1 MADDRAQP
9 SDPTSFDSHPSRYRH
24 WKLTVDG
31 EIAKL
36 VMAVDGD
43 HPHRPGYELKLNSY
57 DLSVDIELA
66 DAIQRL
72 RFEHPGVKTVVVTAE
87 LDRVFCSGANIY
99 MLGLSTH
106 SFKVNFCKFTNET
119 RLYLEDASANSGLAS
134 LAACKGTTAGGGY
147 ELALAC
153 DETMLVD
160 DGSSAVSFPE
170 TPLLAVLPGTGG
182 LTRLVDKR
190 KVRRDRADV
199 FCTTA
204 EGIKG
209 KRAKDWNLV
218 DQVVAR
224 TKWDETVT
232 QRAKALAATQTVT
245 RGPAVE
251 LPSVAPKVG
260 SASRGGANALTYKY
274 VELTFDRAA
283 RTANLLVRGPE
294 ASEVVDLV
302 SPDTWSL
309 RAFRELDD
317 ALLRLRFDWP
327 EINVVTVRTAGDPAL
342 VALHDELL
350 ARATTGF
357 AREVRLLQR
366 RVLKRFDNTA
376 RSFYAVADREDSCF
390 AGSLLELAL
399 GADRFYML
407 IDKDEKIGVALSV
420 ANAGFMT
427 MSSGLSRLEAR
438 FYGEPTRVQDVLKRG
453 VEPVA
458 PGKSEQRNKFLE
470 THPVGAMVRNKSLPI
485 VTSEEA
491 EQLGIATVAADD
503 IDFADELRIAVEERA
518 SLSPDALTGMEASLR
533 FVGPETLETKIFGRL
548 SAWQN
553 WIFTRA
559 NSTGE
564 HGALTLYGRP
574 ERPQFQW
581 KRT

>member
-1 MADDRAQP
+1 M
-9 SDPTSFDSHPSRYRH
+9 DPTRFETHPSRYRH
-24 WKLTVDG
+24 WKLAIDG
-31 EIAKL
+31 ELARL
-36 VMAVDGD
+36 TMAVDD
-43 HPHRPGYELKLNSY
+43 AHPHKPGYELKLNSY
-57 DLSVDIELA
+57 DLAVDIELA

-72 RFEHPGVKTVVVTAE
+72 RFEHPEVKCIVFGAE

-209 KRAKDWNLV
+209 KRAKEWGLV
-218 DQVVAR
+218 DHLVSR
-224 TKWDETVT
+224 TNWDKAVT
-232 QRAKALAATQTVT
+232 EAAKALAAKQTIA
-245 RGPAVE
+245 RGPAVTLPE
-251 LPSVAPKVG
+251 LAPKVTPD
-260 SASRGGANALTYKY
+260 AITYKH
-274 VELTFDRAA
+274 VTLSFDRAN
-283 RTANLLVRGPE
+283 RTGELVVRGPE
-294 ASEVVDLV
+294 QTDVVDV
-302 SPDTWSL
+302 TTPEMWSL
-309 RAFRELDD
+309 HAFRELDD
-317 ALLRLRFDWP
+317 ALLRLRFDYP
-327 EINVVTVRTAGDPAL
+327 EINIIAVRTVGDPAAVL
-342 VALHDELL
+342 LHDDLL
-350 ARATTGF
+350 AKSKSGF

-376 RSFYAVADREDSCF
+376 RSFYAVADRADSCF
-390 AGSLLELAL
+390 AGVLLELAL
-399 GADRFYML
+399 GADRFYMQ
-407 IDKDEKIGVALSV
+407 IDKDEQIGVMLSV
-420 ANAGFMT
+420 ANQGFMT
-427 MSSGLSRLEAR
+427 TSSGLSRLEAR
-438 FYGEPTRVQDVLKRG
+438 FYGEPERVKQVLARG
-453 VEPVA
+453 VGEPVVDSD
-458 PGKSEQRNKFLE
+458 KHRKFIE
-470 THPVGAMVRNKSLPI
+470 THPVGSMVKARRALKIS
-485 VTSEEA
+485 SEEA
-491 EQLGIATVAADD
+491 ESLGIATIAADD
-503 IDFADELRIAVEERA
+503 IDFEDELRIAIEERA

-553 WIFTRA
+553 WIFTRP

>member
-1 MADDRAQP
+1 M
-9 SDPTSFDSHPSRYRH
+9 DPTEFETHPSRYHH
-24 WKLTVDG
+24 WKLSIDG
-31 EIAKL
+31 EVATL
-36 VMAVDGD
+36 VMQVDD
-43 HPHRPGYELKLNSY
+43 EHPHRPGYELKLNSY

-66 DAIQRL
+66 DAITRL
-72 RFEHPGVKTVVVTAE
+72 RFEHPEVKCVVFGAE

-119 RLYLEDASANSGLAS
+119 RLYLEDAAEHSGLLS
-134 LAACKGTTAGGGY
+134 LAACRGTTAGGGY

-153 DETMLVD
+153 NEIMLVD

-199 FCTTA
+199 FCTVA

-209 KRAKDWNLV
+209 KRTKDWGLV
-218 DQVVAR
+218 DHLVPRTRWEPAVKERAR
-224 TKWDETVT
+224 AMAASVT
-232 QRAKALAATQTVT
+232 HQ
-245 RGPAVE
+245 RGPAVA
-251 LPSVAPKVG
+251 LPPLEARRTATKLS
-260 SASRGGANALTYKY
+260 YKY
-274 VELTFDRAA
+274 VDFEVDAA
-283 RTANLLVRGPE
+283 RRVATLLVRGPDSPPPAE
-294 ASEVVDLV
+294 LHGAGAGSGADL
-302 SPDTWSL
+302 WSL

-317 ALLRLRFDWP
+317 VLLRLRFDFP
-327 EINVVTVRTAGDPAL
+327 EVGVVTVRTAGKAEL
-342 VALHDELL
+342 VRAHDEAL
-350 ARATTGF
+350 AAATSGF

-366 RVLKRFDNTA
+366 RVLKRYDNTA
-376 RSFYAVADREDSCF
+376 RSLFAVADAEGSCF
-390 AGSLLELAL
+390 SGVLLELAL

-407 IDKDEKIGVALSV
+407 IDGDEQVAVSTSV
-420 ANAGFMT
+420 ANEGFFT
-427 MSSGLSRLEAR
+427 GSTGLSRLQAR
-438 FYGEPTRVQDVLKRG
+438 FYGEPDKIAPVLRRG
-453 VEPVA
+453 AE
-458 PGKSEQRNKFLE
+458 G
-470 THPVGAMVRNKSLPI
+470 PI
-485 VTSEEA
+485 PSEEA
-491 EQLGIATVAADD
+491 EQLGLATIAADD
-503 IDFADELRIAVEERA
+503 IDFGDELRIAIEERA
-518 SLSPDALTGMEASLR
+518 SLSPDALTGMEANLR

>member
-1 MADDRAQP
+1 M
-9 SDPTSFDSHPSRYRH
+9 DPTCFETHPARYRH
-24 WKLTVDG
+24 WQLTTAGDR
-31 EIAKL
+31 ATL
-36 VMAVDGD
+36 VMAVDPA

-57 DLSVDIELA
+57 DLAVDIELA

-72 RFEHPGVKTVVVTAE
+72 RFEHPEVKVVVITAD

-99 MLGLSTH
+99 MLGQSTH

-119 RLYLEDASANSGLAS
+119 RLTLEDASASSGLAS

-153 DETMLVD
+153 DETLLVD
-160 DGSSAVSFPE
+160 DGNSAVSFPE

-209 KRAKDWNLV
+209 KRAKDWGLV
-218 DQVVAR
+218 DHVVSR
-224 TKWDETVT
+224 SKWDEVVAA
-232 QRAKALAATQTVT
+232 RAQALAGRQTVV
-245 RGPAVE
+245 RGPAVALPE
-251 LPSVAPKVG
+251 LAPRVT
-260 SASRGGANALTYKY
+260 AGAIAYRH
-274 VELTFDRAA
+274 VELSVDPGA
-283 RTANLLVRGPE
+283 RTAALVVQGPD
-294 ASEVVDLV
+294 AAPPADLT
-302 SPDTWSL
+302 SPELWSL

-317 ALLRLRFDWP
+317 ALLRLRFDYP
-327 EINVVTVRTAGDPAL
+327 ELGVVTLRTSGDPKL
-342 VALHDELL
+342 VIAHDEAL

-366 RVLKRFDNTA
+366 RVLKRYDNTA
-376 RSFYAVADREDSCF
+376 RSLYAVADRADSCF
-390 AGSLLELAL
+390 AGVLLELAL
-399 GADRFYML
+399 GADRFYMR
-407 IDKDEKIGVALSV
+407 IDKPGAIAVATSV
-420 ANAGFMT
+420 ANHGFLT
-427 MSSGLSRLEAR
+427 MASGLSRLAAR
-438 FYGEPTRVQDVLKRG
+438 FYGEPARIAQLLARG
-453 VEPVA
+453 
-458 PGKSEQRNKFLE
+458 SE
-470 THPVGAMVRNKSLPI
+470 GPI
-485 VTSEEA
+485 GSQEA
-491 EQLGIATVAADD
+491 EALGVATIAADD
-503 IDFADELRIAVEERA
+503 LDFDDELRIAIEERA
-518 SLSPDALTGMEASLR
+518 SLSPDALTGMEQSLR

-559 NSTGE
+559 NATGE
-564 HGALTLYGRP
+564 HGALTLYGQP

>member
-1 MADDRAQP
+1 M
-9 SDPTSFDSHPSRYRH
+9 DPTQFETHPSKYRH
-24 WKLTVDG
+24 WKLAVTG
-31 EIAKL
+31 EIATL
-36 VMAVDGD
+36 TMAVNAEF
-43 HPHRPGYELKLNSY
+43 PHKPGYELKLNSY

-66 DAIQRL
+66 DAVQRI
-72 RFEHPGVKTVVVTAE
+72 RFEHPEVKTVVFAAE
-87 LDRVFCSGANIY
+87 LDKVFCSGANIY

-119 RLYLEDASANSGLAS
+119 RLYLEDANTNSGLGT

-153 DETMLVD
+153 EDIVLVD
-160 DGSSAVSFPE
+160 DGNSAVSFPE

-209 KRAKDWNLV
+209 KRAKEWNLV
-218 DQVVAR
+218 DAVVSR
-224 TKWDETVT
+224 TTWDKTVAE
-232 QRAKALAATQTVT
+232 RAAVLAAKQTVT
-245 RGPAVE
+245 RGPAVQ
-251 LPSVAPKVG
+251 LPALG
-260 SASRGGANALTYKY
+260 SKITDKAFSYRF
-274 VELTFDRAA
+274 VELAIDRAA
-283 RTANLLVRGPE
+283 RTGALTVKGPE
-294 ASEVVDLV
+294 SAPTDVT
-302 SPDTWSL
+302 SPETWSL

-317 ALLRLRFDWP
+317 CLLRLRFDLP
-327 EINVVTVRTAGDPAL
+327 EIGMVTVRTQGDRAL
-342 VALHDELL
+342 VIAHDEAL
-350 ARATTGF
+350 AKATTGF

-376 RSFYAVADREDSCF
+376 RSFYAVADRPDSCF

-407 IDKDEKIGVALSV
+407 TDGDEAIGVQTSV
-420 ANAGFMT
+420 ANQGFFTTSTGM
-427 MSSGLSRLEAR
+427 SRLDAR
-438 FYGEPTRVQDVLKRG
+438 FYGDPGNVAKILARG
-453 VEPVA
+453 AE
-458 PGKSEQRNKFLE
+458 G
-470 THPVGAMVRNKSLPI
+470 PI
-485 VTSEEA
+485 SSEEA
-491 EQLGIATVAADD
+491 EKLGIATVAADD
-503 IDFADELRIAVEERA
+503 IDFEDELRIAVEERA

-564 HGALTLYGRP
+564 QGALTLYGQP

>member
-1 MADDRAQP
+1 MA
-9 SDPTSFDSHPSRYRH
+9 TEWTGFDTHPSRYHH
-24 WKLTVDG
+24 WKLQVDG
-31 EIAKL
+31 ELATL
-36 VMAVDGD
+36 VMAVDAD
-43 HPHRPGYELKLNSY
+43 HPHKPGYELKLNSY

-72 RFEHPGVKTVVVTAE
+72 RFEHPGVRCVVVTAE

-99 MLGLSTH
+99 MLGMSTH

-119 RLYLEDASANSGLAS
+119 RLYLEDASAASGLGS
-134 LAACKGTTAGGGY
+134 LAACRGTTAGGGY

-153 DETMLVD
+153 DETVLVD

-209 KRAKDWNLV
+209 KRAKEWGLV
-218 DQVVAR
+218 EDVVAR
-224 TKWDETVT
+224 SKWDDTVRT
-232 QRAKALAATQTVT
+232 RARALAAKQTVV
-245 RGPAVE
+245 RGPAVALPPIVPEVVGDE
-251 LPSVAPKVG
+251 LRYRHVTV
-260 SASRGGANALTYKY
+260 R
-274 VELTFDRAA
+274 FDPAA
-283 RTANLLVRGPE
+283 RTAELVVRGP
-294 ASEVVDLV
+294 AAAATVDLTV
-302 SPDTWSL
+302 ADTWSL
-309 RAFRELDD
+309 QAFRELDD
-317 ALLRLRFDWP
+317 ALLHLRFDLP
-327 EINVVTVRTAGDPAL
+327 DIGIVTVRTAGDPAAVL
-342 VALHDELL
+342 LHDEAL
-350 ARATTGF
+350 AAATTGF
-357 AREVRLLQR
+357 AREIRLLQR
-366 RVLKRFDNTA
+366 RVLKRYDNTA
-376 RSFYAVADREDSCF
+376 RSLFAVADRADSCF

-407 IDKDEKIGVALSV
+407 ADDAAAVTVSTSI
-420 ANAGFMT
+420 ANAGFHTTATGM
-427 MSSGLSRLEAR
+427 SRLHAR
-438 FYGEPTRVQDVLKRG
+438 FYGEPERVAAILATKGTIPTERAD
-453 VEPVA
+453 
-458 PGKSEQRNKFLE
+458 
-470 THPVGAMVRNKSLPI
+470 
-485 VTSEEA
+485 
-491 EQLGIATVAADD
+491 QLGIATIAADD
-503 IDFADELRIAVEERA
+503 IDFAEELRIAIEERA
-518 SLSPDALTGMEASLR
+518 SLSPDALTGMEQSLR

-574 ERPQFQW
+574 ERPRFQW

>member
-1 MADDRAQP
+1 M
-9 SDPTSFDSHPSRYRH
+9 DPTSFETHPSRYKH
-24 WKLTVDG
+24 WRLTTNGDT
-31 EIAKL
+31 ATL
-36 VMAVDGD
+36 VMAVDD
-43 HPHRPGYELKLNSY
+43 AHPHRPGYELKLNSY

-66 DAIQRL
+66 DAIQRV
-72 RFEHPGVKTVVVTAE
+72 RFEHPEVKCVVVTAD

-99 MLGLSTH
+99 MLGQSTH

-119 RLYLEDASANSGLAS
+119 RLYLEDASAHSGLAS

-153 DETMLVD
+153 DETVLVD
-160 DGSSAVSFPE
+160 DGNSAVSFPE

-209 KRAKDWNLV
+209 KRAKEWGLV
-218 DQVVAR
+218 DQLVSR
-224 TKWDETVT
+224 TKWDESVAE
-232 QRAKALAATQTVT
+232 RAKALAARQAVT
-245 RGPAVE
+245 RGPAFM
-251 LPSVAPKVG
+251 LP
-260 SASRGGANALTYKY
+260 ALEAKITPDKISYRY
-274 VELTFDRAA
+274 VELSFDAA
-283 RTANLLVRGPE
+283 TRTGTLLVRGPDAAE
-294 ASEVVDLV
+294 DPDALAASGTQ
-302 SPDTWSL
+302 PWAL

-317 ALLRLRFDWP
+317 ALLRLRFDYP
-327 EINVVTVRTAGDPAL
+327 DSGMITVRAAGSHENVRACDEAL
-342 VALHDELL
+342 AKS
-350 ARATTGF
+350 ASGF

-366 RVLKRFDNTA
+366 RVLKRYDNTA
-376 RSFYAVADREDSCF
+376 RSFYAVADRADSCF
-390 AGSLLELAL
+390 AGVLLELAL

-407 IDKDEKIGVALSV
+407 IDSADAVGVSTSV

-427 MSSGLSRLEAR
+427 MSTGLSRLEAR
-438 FYGEPTRVQDVLKRG
+438 FYGDAGATQKILARG
-453 VEPVA
+453 TDGLIA
-458 PGKSEQRNKFLE
+458 
-470 THPVGAMVRNKSLPI
+470 
-485 VTSEEA
+485 SEEA
-491 EQLGIATVAADD
+491 EKLGIATIAADD
-503 IDFADELRIAVEERA
+503 IDFEDELRIAVEERA

-533 FVGPETLETKIFGRL
+533 WVGPETLETKIFGRL

-559 NSTGE
+559 NSTGQQ
-564 HGALTLYGRP
+564 GALTLYGQP

>member
-1 MADDRAQP
+1 M
-9 SDPTSFDSHPSRYRH
+9 DPTRFETHPSRYHH
-24 WKLTVDG
+24 WKLAIDG
-31 EIAKL
+31 ELARL
-36 VMAVDGD
+36 TMAVDD
-43 HPHRPGYELKLNSY
+43 AHPHKPGYELKLNSY

-72 RFEHPGVKTVVVTAE
+72 RFEHPEVKCVVFGAE

-119 RLYLEDASANSGLAS
+119 RIYLEDASANSGLAS

-160 DGSSAVSFPE
+160 DGNSAVSFPE

-209 KRAKDWNLV
+209 KRARDWGLV
-218 DQVVAR
+218 DHLVSR
-224 TKWDETVT
+224 TKWDVAVT
-232 QRAKALAATQTVT
+232 DAAKALAAKQTIV
-245 RGPAVE
+245 RGPAVTLPE
-251 LPSVAPKVG
+251 LAPKITPD
-260 SASRGGANALTYKY
+260 ALTYKY
-274 VELTFDRAA
+274 VSLTFDAA
-283 RTANLLVRGPE
+283 NRTGELVVRGPE
-294 ASEVVDLV
+294 SDNADLAS
-302 SPDTWSL
+302 PNAWSL
-309 RAFRELDD
+309 HAFRELDD
-317 ALLRLRFDWP
+317 ALLHLRFDYP
-327 EINVVTVRTAGDPAL
+327 EINILSVRTVGNPAHVL
-342 VALHDELL
+342 AHDEAL
-350 ARATTGF
+350 AKATTGF

-376 RSFYAVADREDSCF
+376 RSFYAVADAADSCF
-390 AGSLLELAL
+390 AGVLLELAL
-399 GADRFYML
+399 GADRFYMQ
-407 IDKDEKIGVALSV
+407 IDKAEKIAVSLSV
-420 ANAGFMT
+420 ANAGFDVT
-427 MSSGLSRLEAR
+427 SSGLSRLEAR
-438 FYGEPTRVQDVLKRG
+438 FYGEPEQVKKLLARG
-453 VEPVA
+453 AE
-458 PGKSEQRNKFLE
+458 G
-470 THPVGAMVRNKSLPI
+470 PI
-485 VTSEEA
+485 ASEEA
-491 EQLGIATVAADD
+491 EQLGIATIAADD
-503 IDFADELRIAVEERA
+503 IDFEDELRIAIEERA

-533 FVGPETLETKIFGRL
+533 WVGPETLETKIFGRL

>member
-1 MADDRAQP
+1 M
-9 SDPTSFDSHPSRYRH
+9 DPTNFETHPSRYRH
-24 WKLTVDG
+24 WKLGVSGDT
-31 EIAKL
+31 ATL

-57 DLSVDIELA
+57 DLSVDLELA

-72 RFEHPGVKTVVVTAE
+72 RFEHPEVKVVVVTAE

-99 MLGLSTH
+99 MLGLSSHT
-106 SFKVNFCKFTNET
+106 FKVNFCKFTNET

-134 LAACKGTTAGGGY
+134 LCACKGTTAGGGY

-160 DGSSAVSFPE
+160 DGNSAVSFPE

-209 KRAKDWNLV
+209 KRAKDWGLV
-218 DQVVAR
+218 DDVVSR
-224 TKWDETVT
+224 SKWDEVVAA
-232 QRAKALAATQTVT
+232 RARALAAKQTVQ
-245 RGPAVE
+245 RGPAVQLTE
-251 LPSVAPKVG
+251 LAPKVTDK
-260 SASRGGANALTYKY
+260 AIAYRH
-274 VELTFDRAA
+274 VELQFDRAA
-283 RTANLLVRGPE
+283 RTAALVVNGPDAPPPAE
-294 ASEVVDLV
+294 LSDPKGGAALA
-302 SPDTWSL
+302 DTWTL

-317 ALLRLRFDWP
+317 ALLRLRFDLAD
-327 EINVVTVRTAGDPAL
+327 IGVVTVRTAGDPAL
-342 VALHDELL
+342 VIAHDEAL
-350 ARATTGF
+350 AKSPTGF
-357 AREVRLLQR
+357 AREVRHLQR

-376 RSFYAVADREDSCF
+376 RSFYAVADRADSCF
-390 AGSLLELAL
+390 AGTLLELAL
-399 GADRFYML
+399 GADRFYMK
-407 IDKDEKIGVALSV
+407 IDRDEAIRVSTSI
-420 ANAGFMT
+420 ANHGFHT
-427 MSSGLSRLEAR
+427 MSSGLSRLDAR
-438 FYGEPTRVQDVLKRG
+438 FYGEPGRAQKVLARG
-453 VEPVA
+453 
-458 PGKSEQRNKFLE
+458 SE
-470 THPVGAMVRNKSLPI
+470 GPI
-485 VTSEEA
+485 PSEEA
-491 EQLGIATVAADD
+491 EELGIATIAADD
-503 IDFADELRIAVEERA
+503 IDFEDELRIAIEERA
-518 SLSPDALTGMEASLR
+518 SLSPDALTGMEQSLR

-564 HGALTLYGRP
+564 HGALTLYGQP

>member
-1 MADDRAQP
+1 M
-9 SDPTSFDSHPSRYRH
+9 DPTSFDTHPSRYKH
-24 WKLTVDG
+24 WRLTVSGDIG
-31 EIAKL
+31 TL
-36 VMAVDGD
+36 VMAVNDD

-57 DLSVDIELA
+57 DLAVDIELA

-72 RFEHPGVKTVVVTAE
+72 RFEHPDVKCLVITAD

-99 MLGLSTH
+99 MLGQSSH

-119 RLYLEDASANSGLAS
+119 RLYLEDASANSGLGS
-134 LAACKGTTAGGGY
+134 LCACKGTTAGGGY

-153 DETMLVD
+153 DEIMLVD

-209 KRAKDWNLV
+209 KRAKDWGFVDHLV
-218 DQVVAR
+218 SR
-224 TKWDETVT
+224 SKWDETVT
-232 QRAKALAATQTVT
+232 ARSRAIAERQQVARGPAFALAAL
-245 RGPAVE
+245 E
-251 LPSVAPKVG
+251 PKVTPERV
-260 SASRGGANALTYKY
+260 AYRY
-274 VELTFDRAA
+274 VELTLDVAERTGALVVRA
-283 RTANLLVRGPE
+283 
-294 ASEVVDLV
+294 
-302 SPDTWSL
+302 PDAVEDPDKLAAAGTEPWSL

-317 ALLRLRFDWP
+317 ALLRLRFDYP
-327 EINVVTVRTAGDPAL
+327 DIGIVTVRTVGSQEIVRAIDEAL
-342 VALHDELL
+342 ASS
-350 ARATTGF
+350 ASGF

-366 RVLKRFDNTA
+366 RVLKRYDNTA
-376 RSFYAVADREDSCF
+376 RSFYAVADAPDSCF
-390 AGSLLELAL
+390 AGVLLELAL

-407 IDKDEKIGVALSV
+407 IDGDEKIGVQTSV
-420 ANAGFMT
+420 ANSGFMT
-427 MSSGLSRLEAR
+427 TGSGLPRLDAR
-438 FYGEPTRVQDVLKRG
+438 FYAEPGRTQRVLARG
-453 VEPVA
+453 AEGLIP
-458 PGKSEQRNKFLE
+458 
-470 THPVGAMVRNKSLPI
+470 
-485 VTSEEA
+485 SEEA
-491 EQLGIATVAADD
+491 EQLGIATIAADD
-503 IDFADELRIAVEERA
+503 IDFADELRIAIEERA

-533 FVGPETLETKIFGRL
+533 CVGPETLETKIFGRL

-559 NSTGE
+559 NSTGQ
-564 HGALTLYGRP
+564 HGALTLYGQP

>member
-1 MADDRAQP
+1 M
-9 SDPTSFDSHPSRYRH
+9 DPTQFETHPSRYKH
-24 WKLTVDG
+24 WKLTTSG
-31 EIAKL
+31 ETATL

-72 RFEHPGVKTVVVTAE
+72 RFEHPEVKAVVITAE
-87 LDRVFCSGANIY
+87 LDKVFCSGANIY

-119 RLYLEDASANSGLAS
+119 RLSLEDASASSGLGS

-160 DGSSAVSFPE
+160 DGNSAVSFPE

-209 KRAKDWNLV
+209 KRAKDWGLV
-218 DQVVAR
+218 DHVVSR
-224 TKWDETVT
+224 SNWDKAVAD
-232 QRAKALAATQTVT
+232 RAKALAAKQTIT
-245 RGPAVE
+245 RGPAVQLPE
-251 LPSVAPKVG
+251 LGVKITDKAF
-260 SASRGGANALTYKY
+260 TYKY
-274 VELTFDRAA
+274 VELAIDRAS
-283 RTANLLVRGPE
+283 RTAALTVKAPE
-294 ASEVVDLV
+294 SAPAD
-302 SPDTWSL
+302 SPSPELWSL

-317 ALLRLRFDWP
+317 ALLRLRFDLP
-327 EINVVTVRTAGDPAL
+327 DIGMVTVRTVGSPDAAAL
-342 VALHDELL
+342 VIAHDEAL
-350 ARATTGF
+350 ARSTTGF

-366 RVLKRFDNTA
+366 RVLKRLDNTA
-376 RSFYAVADREDSCF
+376 RSFYAVADRADSCF
-390 AGSLLELAL
+390 AGVLLELAL
-399 GADRFYML
+399 AADRFYML
-407 IDKDEKIGVALSV
+407 LDSDEKIGVRTSV
-420 ANAGFMT
+420 ANEGGYP
-427 MSSGLSRLEAR
+427 MSTGLSRLQAR
-438 FYGEPTRVQDVLKRG
+438 FYGEAAQVQKVLARG
-453 VEPVA
+453 AE
-458 PGKSEQRNKFLE
+458 G
-470 THPVGAMVRNKSLPI
+470 PI
-485 VTSEEA
+485 ASEEA
-491 EQLGIATVAADD
+491 EQLGVATVAADD

-518 SLSPDALTGMEASLR
+518 SLSPDALTGMEQSLR

-564 HGALTLYGRP
+564 HGALTLYGQP

>member
-1 MADDRAQP
+1 M
-9 SDPTSFDSHPSRYRH
+9 DPTTFETHPSRYHH
-24 WKLTVDG
+24 WKLAIDG
-31 EIAKL
+31 DLARL
-36 VMAVDGD
+36 TMAVDD
-43 HPHRPGYELKLNSY
+43 AHPHKPGYELKLNSY

-66 DAIQRL
+66 DAIQRI
-72 RFEHPGVKTVVVTAE
+72 RFEHPEVKCIVFGAD

-119 RLYLEDASANSGLAS
+119 RLYLEDASGSSGLAS

-160 DGSSAVSFPE
+160 DGNSAVSFPE

-209 KRAKDWNLV
+209 KRAKDWGLV
-218 DQVVAR
+218 DHLVSR
-224 TKWDETVT
+224 TKWDASVT
-232 QRAKALAATQTVT
+232 EAAKALAAKQTVV
-245 RGPAVE
+245 RGPAFV
-251 LPSVAPKVG
+251 LPPLEGKIAADK
-260 SASRGGANALTYKY
+260 LTYRY
-274 VELTFDRAA
+274 VELTFDAAA
-283 RTANLLVRGPE
+283 RTAALTVRGPDAIE
-294 ASEVVDLV
+294 D
-302 SPDTWSL
+302 PDAIAKTGAEPWAL

-317 ALLRLRFDWP
+317 ALLRLRFDYP
-327 EINVVTVRTAGDPAL
+327 DIGIVAVRTVGDPAI
-342 VALHDELL
+342 VKACDEAL
-350 ARATTGF
+350 AKSASGF

-366 RVLKRFDNTA
+366 RVLKRYDNTA
-376 RSFYAVADREDSCF
+376 RSFYAVADRADSCF
-390 AGSLLELAL
+390 AGVLLELAL

-407 IDKDEKIGVALSV
+407 IDKDEKIAVTTSV
-420 ANAGFMT
+420 ANTGFFT
-427 MSSGLSRLEAR
+427 TSTNLSRLDAR
-438 FYGEPTRVQDVLKRG
+438 FYGDPARVQKILARG
-453 VEPVA
+453 VE
-458 PGKSEQRNKFLE
+458 G
-470 THPVGAMVRNKSLPI
+470 PI
-485 VTSEEA
+485 PSEEA
-491 EQLGIATVAADD
+491 EQLGIATIAADD
-503 IDFADELRIAVEERA
+503 IDFEDELRIAIEERA

-559 NSTGE
+559 NSTGQ
-564 HGALTLYGRP
+564 HGALTLYGQP